1 MRIAIIGHGNV
12 ATSMHEAFG
21 AKGIRVPMLSA
32 HDLLNGKDPDEQL
45 AEGDTVESLDVLIYA
60 VCDTVLAEVVKAVR
74 VPQRVLH
81 VHTSG
86 TMPLSIYG
94 EDKPH
99 CGILYPF
106 QTFSKAAPIADFTN
120 IPIFVEARGIDDIS
134 AMYTL
139 ALTLSPRVFEAS
151 QSERERLH
159 VAGVFAN
166 NFTNCMYTIAAE
178 LLQGTSIPFSALLP
192 LIDQTAA
199 KVHNLAPRDAQ
210 TGPAVRHDRE
220 VIEHHL
226 DILRSLQAGPNK
238 ALNSHVPAEVYELLS
253 DYIQ

>member
-12 ATSMHEAFG
+12 ATSLQAAFA
-21 AKGIRVPMLSA
+21 AKGMNVPLLSA
-32 HDLLNGKDPDEQL
+32 HTLLSAPQDEPIS
-45 AEGDTVESLDVLIYA
+45 DSTDVLIYA
-60 VCDTVLAEVVKAVR
+60 VCDTVLPEVVKAIH

-86 TMPLSIYG
+86 TIPLTVFG

-106 QTFSKAAPIADFTN
+106 QSFTKAAPLADFSEVPLF
-120 IPIFVEARGIDDIS
+120 IEARGIDDIS

-139 ALTLSPRVFEAS
+139 ALALSPRVYEAP
-151 QSERERLH
+151 QQERERLH

-166 NFTNCMYTIAAE
+166 NFTNCMYLIAAE

-199 KVHNLAPRDAQ
+199 KVHQLSPREAQ
-210 TGPAVRHDRE
+210 TGPSARHDE
-220 VIEHHL
+220 AVMAHHL
-226 DILRSLQAGPNK
+226 EVLRRLQASTNK
-238 ALNSHVPAEVYELLS
+238 TLSSTVPAEVYELLS
-253 DYIQ
+253 NYISGKQR